1 MMVFLLN
8 ESHVFP
14 DPALADE
21 DGLLAVGGDLSAE
34 RLVLAYRSGIFP
46 WYSEGEPIH
55 WYSPHERF
63 VIFPDE
69 VHISHTMKQLI
80 RSDKY
85 QVTWDKDFAHVITN
99 CAKVK
104 RKGQRGTW
112 ITDDMIRAYTEL
124 HNRGIAHSVEVWQGD
139 TLAGGLYGVEIGQV
153 FCGESMFSTG
163 PNASK
168 LALIHLCQ
176 SGKYKLI
183 DCQLHNP
190 HLERMGGRYIS
201 RSEYTGILKS

>member
-1 MMVFLLN
+1 MVFLLTDQLL
-8 ESHVFP
+8 FP
-14 DPALADE
+14 DPTLADK
-21 DGLLAVGGDLSAE
+21 DGLLAVGGDLSIE
-34 RLVLAYRSGIFP
+34 RLVLAYRHGIFP

-63 VIFPDE
+63 VIFPNE
-69 VHISHTMKQLI
+69 VQVSHSMKQLVK
-80 RSDKY
+80 SGKY
-85 QVTWDKDFAHVITN
+85 KVTWDQNFGQVIAHCSRI
-99 CAKVK
+99 K

-112 ITDDMIRAYTEL
+112 ITNDMIRAYTEL
-124 HNRGIAHSVEVWQGD
+124 HNRGIAHSVEVWHND
-139 TLAGGLYGVEIGQV
+139 TLAGGVYGIEIGQV
-153 FCGESMFSTG
+153 FCGESMFSIE

-168 LALIHLCQ
+168 LALIYLCQ

-201 RSEYTGILKS
+201 RNEYTVFLKS